1 MLKEEAIR
9 VISSSPDWEPGKQ
22 RGKAV
27 NVMFTFPITFAL
39 Q

>member
-1 MLKEEAIR
+1 MLKDEAVR
-9 VISSSPDWEPGKQ
+9 VVSESPDWTPGKQ

-27 NVMFTFPITFAL
+27 DVQFTFPITFIL